1 MIAPSVMSLPAL
13 PAFDDDCI
21 GHSDE
26 LAAILV
32 TRRVEPR
39 RDTASRS
46 QRSDREQRRNFAP
59 VSSPAHTGG
68 HTAYV
73 RLAGAS
79 ESTVAGRATLLDW
92 RRSDR
97 GEVLA
102 APRAWKNDF
111 R

>member
-1 MIAPSVMSLPAL
+1 MIALSVMSLPAL
-13 PAFDDDCI
+13 PAFNDDCI
-21 GHSDE
+21 GRGDE

-32 TRRVEPR
+32 TRRVRPPR
-39 RDTASRS
+39 DSASRS
-46 QRSDREQRRNFAP
+46 HRSDREQRRNCAALA
-59 VSSPAHTGG
+59 SPGHTGR

-79 ESTVAGRATLLDW
+79 EPMVARRATLLDW

>member
-13 PAFDDDCI
+13 PAFNDDCM
-21 GHSDE
+21 GHGDE

-32 TRRVEPR
+32 TRRMGPR
-39 RDTASRS
+39 HGTASRPH
-46 QRSDREQRRNFAP
+46 RSDREQRRNCAP
-59 VSSPAHTGG
+59 LTSPAHTGR

-79 ESTVAGRATLLDW
+79 DSTVARRATLLDW

>member
-1 MIAPSVMSLPAL
+1 MVPAL
-13 PAFDDDCI
+13 PAINDDCI
-21 GHSDE
+21 GHGDE

-32 TRRVEPR
+32 TCRVEPR
-39 RDTASRS
+39 RGTASRS
-46 QRSDREQRRNFAP
+46 HRSDREQRRNCAP
-59 VSSPAHTGG
+59 LAAPAHTGG

-73 RLAGAS
+73 RLAGAG
-79 ESTVAGRATLLDW
+79 ESMVARRATLLDW